1 MIKIFSF
8 GGKKIVEAWV
18 PNREKWVPELLEELE
33 ANRDALK
40 HSHKIGGRWENSYLP
55 VDLVPCVREPM
66 RFARDLGKEKLGIK
80 SVILFEPLSRS
91 HHPFP
96 PFWFNSPLVSAPVCM
111 TIRICPDCRP

>member
-66 RFARDLGKEKLGIK
+66 RFARDLGKETWNKIRDFVRASL
-80 SVILFEPLSRS
+80 
-91 HHPFP
+91 PFTSS
-96 PFWFNSPLVSAPVCM
+96 FSSLLV
-111 TIRICPDCRP
+111 